1 MPSPMSLTKES
12 KTTMSEKVI
21 WITGAS
27 SGIGEATAYKF
38 VQEGYKVILSAR
50 NKEALERVKNS
61 SSSPQHCKVLPLDL
75 VDQASFEEKTLEAIT
90 AFGHIDIIL
99 HNGGISQRSLIRD
112 TPLAVDRK
120 LMEVNFFGTVALTK
134 ELLPHFI
141 ERKSGQF
148 GVISSLVGK
157 FGSPYR
163 SSYAAAKHA
172 LHGFFESL
180 RLEHFEENIAV
191 TMMCPGF
198 IKTDVSKNAL
208 TADGTP
214 LNEMD
219 KAQENGMSA
228 EDCAKEIFK
237 ALKNKKEEV
246 YIGGKETMGI
256 YLKRF
261 VPAIFTKI
269 LRKSEVR

>member
-1 MPSPMSLTKES
+1 MSITKEPTRAMS
-12 KTTMSEKVI
+12 KKVI

-38 VQEGYKVILSAR
+38 VKEGYQVILSAR
-50 NKEALERVKNS
+50 NQEALEKVRSASAYPEN
-61 SSSPQHCKVLPLDL
+61 CKVLPLDL
-75 VDQASFEEKTLEAIT
+75 IDQPTFAIKTKEAIS
-90 AFGHIDIIL
+90 AFGQIDMIL
-99 HNGGISQRSLIRD
+99 HNGGISQRSLIKD
-112 TPLAVDRK
+112 TPIEVDRK

-134 ELLPHFI
+134 ALLPHFI
-141 ERKSGQF
+141 ARKSGQF

-191 TMMCPGF
+191 TMICPGF

-208 TADGTP
+208 TADGSP

-228 EDCAKEIFK
+228 EDCAKEIFI
-237 ALKNKKEEV
+237 ALKKKKEEV

-261 VPAIFTKI
+261 VPTIFTKI
-269 LRKSEVR
+269 LLKSEVR

>member
-1 MPSPMSLTKES
+1 MSK
-12 KTTMSEKVI
+12 KVI

-27 SGIGEATAYKF
+27 SGIGEASAYKF
-38 VQEGYKVILSAR
+38 VKEGFQVILSAR
-50 NKEALERVKNS
+50 NIEALEKVKS
-61 SSSPQHCKVLPLDL
+61 SSSNPQNCKVLPLDL
-75 VDQASFEEKTLEAIT
+75 IEQASFEEKTKEAIA
-90 AFGHIDIIL
+90 AFGHIDIML
-99 HNGGISQRSLIRD
+99 HNGGISQRSLIKE
-112 TPLAVDRK
+112 TSIAVDRK

-134 ELLPHFI
+134 ALLPHFI
-141 ERKSGQF
+141 ARKSGQF

-180 RLEHFEENIAV
+180 RLEHFDDNIAV
-191 TMMCPGF
+191 TMICPGF
-198 IKTDVSKNAL
+198 IKTDVSINAL

-219 KAQENGMSA
+219 KAQANGMSA
-228 EDCAKEIFK
+228 EDCAKDIFK
-237 ALKNKKEEV
+237 SLKNRKEEV

-261 VPAIFTKI
+261 VPTIFTKI